1 MLKSACLIS
10 AAALVL
16 ILLSG
21 CVTAVGSI
29 LSAGASGVGA
39 YFDYKASKASEP
51 VIVVPEIDQYSPA
64 VQRRMADE
72 LQAMA
77 PPCPRDAEE
86 VQQDC
91 SVTARMIMDYG
102 DLRNRIRAAADK

>member
-51 VIVVPEIDQYSPA
+51 VIVVPEIDQY
-64 VQRRMADE
+64 R
-72 LQAMA
+72 
-77 PPCPRDAEE
+77 
-86 VQQDC
+86 
-91 SVTARMIMDYG
+91 DYG

>member
-1 MLKSACLIS
+1 M
-10 AAALVL
+10 
-16 ILLSG
+16 
-21 CVTAVGSI
+21 
-29 LSAGASGVGA
+29 SAGASAAGA
-39 YFDYKASKASEP
+39 YFDYKTSKASEP
-51 VIVVPEIDQYSPA
+51 VIVAPDLDQYSPP

-77 PPCPRDAEE
+77 PPCPRDAEA